1 MWDGRDGVAGT
12 KTPSTSYTVS
22 RNATFSQASQS
33 PSAPRRFTSIQP
45 SYPKTP
51 LKGGLVRTEP
61 DPRSERTLDEGFL
74 NCGNRFKMNE
84 TVMALGRD
92 GNYHRAEITFIG
104 RTPLKRIVYGVHYN
118 DMYKSEGTELYFVGV
133 VRGREA

>member
-1 MWDGRDGVAGT
+1 M
-12 KTPSTSYTVS
+12 S

-104 RTPLKRIVYGVHYN
+104 RTSLKRIVYGVHYN

>member
-1 MWDGRDGVAGT
+1 
-12 KTPSTSYTVS
+12 
-22 RNATFSQASQS
+22 
-33 PSAPRRFTSIQP
+33 
-45 SYPKTP
+45 
-51 LKGGLVRTEP
+51 
-61 DPRSERTLDEGFL
+61 
-74 NCGNRFKMNE
+74 
-84 TVMALGRD
+84 MALGRD